1 MHKLLPGF
9 SLIIL
14 SAFEEAGGGGRI
26 FIPISCL
33 YNKAKER
40 IK

>member
-14 SAFEEAGGGGRI
+14 SAFEEAGGI
-26 FIPISCL
+26 FIPSSCL
-33 YNKAKER
+33 YNKAEEI